1 MTSTPS
7 DETAGRHGAREGEQ
21 ALHVV
26 ATAGHVDHGKSSLI
40 LRLTGMDPDRWAE
53 EKRRGL
59 TIDLGFAWGELPSGR
74 EIAFVDVPGHERF
87 IRNMLAGVGPVRRVL
102 FVVAADEGW
111 KPQSE
116 EHLSI
121 VDLLGATGVVAL
133 TKSDLVDEETLAE
146 AARRV
151 RDRLGGTSLEDAPIV
166 PCSSHTGAGLEELRA
181 ALERLTAG
189 GAPADG
195 GDRPRLFVDRVFSIK
210 GAGTVVTGTL
220 IDGCLSSG
228 DEVAVLP
235 AGARARIRGLQT
247 HKRFTDRACPVSR
260 VAMNV
265 VGVERGEVARGDVIA
280 RYDDWRPTRT
290 LEARIRPVRALGHSL
305 TARGA
310 YKVYVGSAEAD
321 ATLRPIGATEIHPGG
336 HAFVRIR
343 TTRPLVLDV
352 FDPIVLREVGRRET
366 VAGGRVIDIEPPRR
380 QGHDAGRLEAR
391 WAAGR
396 HELPRLLAEERG
408 AVRLRDARV
417 LTGVED
423 VGGSA
428 NVRDWIV
435 DPAMLAGVEKGI
447 RDFLAASHAA
457 HPLLEGETLAMT
469 RARVGELLSEA
480 GAPKSPEL
488 VDAMLETMVA
498 SGTLARSASAI
509 RLATHDPSLAG
520 DSQDLRR
527 VVAALE
533 AGEPA
538 PPSVD
543 ELLAT
548 GVSRD
553 VIEAAVRSGALIRVS
568 AELVVRPTFV
578 DAALAA
584 LRDLQAAGRP
594 STVSAFR
601 ERLGTTR
608 KYAVPLLEYFDQQG
622 VTRRQG
628 DVRVLRGPTSDT

>member
-7 DETAGRHGAREGEQ
+7 VETTGRPGARDGEQ

-59 TIDLGFAWGELPSGR
+59 TIDLGFAWGTLPSGR

-133 TKSDLVDEETLAE
+133 TKSDVVDEETLA
-146 AARRV
+146 RRVRQV
-151 RDRLGGTSLEDAPIV
+151 RDRLIGTSLEEAAIV
-166 PCSSHTGAGLEELRA
+166 ACSSHTGAGLHELGA

-189 GAPADG
+189 PASVEG

-220 IDGCLSSG
+220 VDGCLSSG

-235 AGARARIRGLQT
+235 GGSRARVRGLQT
-247 HKRFTDRACPVSR
+247 HKRSTDRACPVSR

-290 LEARIRPVRALGHSL
+290 LEARIRPVRALEHPL

-310 YKVYVGSAEAD
+310 YKVYAGSAEAD
-321 ATLRPIGATEIHPGG
+321 ATLRPIGASEIHPGG

-366 VAGGRVIDIEPPRR
+366 VAGGSVIDIEPPRR
-380 QGHDAGRLEAR
+380 QGHGAARLEAR
-391 WAAGR
+391 WVAGR
-396 HELPRLLAEERG
+396 QGLPRLLAEERG

-417 LTGVED
+417 LTGVVD
-423 VGGSA
+423 VDGSA

-435 DPAMLAGVEKGI
+435 DPALLARLEGEI
-447 RDFLAASHAA
+447 TDSLAAFHAA
-457 HPLLEGETLAMT
+457 HPLREGETLAMT
-469 RARVGELLSEA
+469 RTQVGDLLAAA
-480 GAPKSPEL
+480 GAPESPEL
-488 VDAMLETMVA
+488 VDALLEAMVA
-498 SGTLARSASAI
+498 RGTLARSASAI
-509 RLATHDPSLAG
+509 RLATHDTSLAG
-520 DSQDLRR
+520 NSGDVRR

-533 AGEPA
+533 AGEPS
-538 PPSVD
+538 PPSIA
-543 ELLAT
+543 ELVAAGT
-548 GVSRD
+548 SRD
-553 VIEAAVRSGALIRVS
+553 VIEAAVRSGVLVRVS
-568 AELVVRPTFV
+568 TELVLRPAFV

-594 STVSAFR
+594 LTVSAFR

-608 KYAVPLLEYFDQQG
+608 KYAVPLLEHFDQQG
-622 VTRRQG
+622 ITRRQG
-628 DVRVLRGPTSDT
+628 DVRVVRSPSE

>member
-1 MTSTPS
+1 
-7 DETAGRHGAREGEQ
+7 
-21 ALHVV
+21 
-26 ATAGHVDHGKSSLI
+26 
-40 LRLTGMDPDRWAE
+40 MDPDRWAE

-59 TIDLGFAWGELPSGR
+59 TIDLGFAWGTLPSGR

-121 VDLLGATGVVAL
+121 VDLLGASGIVAL
-133 TKSDLVDEETLAE
+133 TKSDVVDEETLARR
-146 AARRV
+146 ARQI
-151 RDRLGGTSLEDAPIV
+151 RDRLSGTSLEEAPIV
-166 PCSSHTGAGLEELRA
+166 ACSSHTGAGLHELAA

-189 GAPADG
+189 PASDEG

-220 IDGCLSSG
+220 VDGCLSFG

-235 AGARARIRGLQT
+235 GGPRARVRGLQT
-247 HKRFTDRACPVSR
+247 HKRSTDRACPVSR
-260 VAMNV
+260 VAMNI
-265 VGVERGEVARGDVIA
+265 VGLERGEVARGDVIA

-290 LEARIRPVRALGHSL
+290 LEARIRPVRALEHAL

-310 YKVYVGSAEAD
+310 YKVYAGSAEAD
-321 ATLRPIGATEIHPGG
+321 ATLRPIGASEIHPGG

-380 QGHDAGRLEAR
+380 QGGAARLEAR
-391 WAAGR
+391 WIAGR
-396 HELPRLLAEERG
+396 QGLPRLLAEERG

-417 LTGVED
+417 LTGV
-423 VGGSA
+423 VRVNASA

-435 DPAMLAGVEKGI
+435 DPALLVRLEVEI
-447 RDFLAASHAA
+447 TNFLAAFHAA
-457 HPLLEGETLAMT
+457 HPLREGETLAMT
-469 RARVGELLSEA
+469 RTRVGDLLSEA
-480 GAPKSPEL
+480 GAPESPEL
-488 VDAMLETMVA
+488 VDALLEEMVT

-509 RLATHDPSLAG
+509 RLATHDTSLAG
-520 DSQDLRR
+520 DSGDVQR
-527 VVAALE
+527 VVATLE
-533 AGEPA
+533 AGEPS
-538 PPSVD
+538 PPSIA
-543 ELLAT
+543 ELVAAGT
-548 GVSRD
+548 SRD
-553 VIEAAVRSGALIRVS
+553 VIEAAVRSGALVRVS
-568 AELVVRPTFV
+568 AELVLRPAFV

-594 STVSAFR
+594 LTVSAFR

-608 KYAVPLLEYFDQQG
+608 KYAVPLLEHFDQQG
-622 VTRRQG
+622 ITRRQG
-628 DVRVLRGPTSDT
+628 DVRVVRSPSE